1 MMVSN
6 IQNTDETEITQASH
20 DILLKL
26 SNEEYRR
33 LIWLSRKL
41 ELSISETLRSF
52 IPNVAVPADRVIEE
66 EKDIAAASPFDLIP
80 VNKSFKRESI
90 KKLLDEIQSSNAAVT
105 LANEI
110 RQQLID
116 SQGMSLTVE
125 TYKRLG
131 RWCHPYRWTER
142 EKLIQPI
149 AQQISILL
157 FKKVID
163 RSNT

>member
-1 MMVSN
+1 MVSN
-6 IQNTDETEITQASH
+6 TRITQDSEREQASR

-26 SNEEYRR
+26 SDSEYRR
-33 LIWLSRKL
+33 LSWLASKL
-41 ELSISETLRSF
+41 ELSISETLRSL
-52 IPNVAVPADRVIEE
+52 IPNVVVPADRIIED

-80 VNKSFKRESI
+80 VVKGFNRDSLKT
-90 KKLLDEIQSSNAAVT
+90 LLNEIQSSKAAVT

-110 RQQLID
+110 GQQLLD
-116 SQGMSLTVE
+116 SKGSSLTVE

-149 AQQISILL
+149 AHQISILL